1 MGPTAPCRSEGRRL
15 QISHKTG
22 SSRGHLL
29 SARPGQCTSP
39 PCWEPPA
46 GASHGRARGILALTP
61 VASVASHL
69 FRLFCTSVGSLRPQ
83 DPHGSWVPRSIA
95 TGQGVRVQG
104 RAVWPSS
111 RLLLEL
117 LLGGYSLDQSPTQE
131 PGSPSV
137 QPWSRGGR
145 YLGSSRLGVE
155 SRLQYLYLP
164 EPQFPHPKNRSNK
177 THLRKLGQDPGHRDN
192 FLTFKIPAKRPPTD
206 LGGKKTASGSTTWRD
221 TGAF

>member
-1 MGPTAPCRSEGRRL
+1 MGPTAPCRSQGRRL

-137 QPWSRGGR
+137 QQGFGFPPTLPQAGTIKAKSIPQGP
-145 YLGSSRLGVE
+145 SRL
-155 SRLQYLYLP
+155 L
-164 EPQFPHPKNRSNK
+164 
-177 THLRKLGQDPGHRDN
+177 
-192 FLTFKIPAKRPPTD
+192 LTSAQ
-206 LGGKKTASGSTTWRD
+206 L
-221 TGAF
+221 

>member
-69 FRLFCTSVGSLRPQ
+69 FRLFRTSVGSLRPQ

-117 LLGGYSLDQSPTQE
+117 LLGGILWTSHPPRNLAHHPSSKVLAFRPPCHRPEPSRPSPYHRALPASYSLQHSFNPFIFILLSLMLIFFI
-131 PGSPSV
+131 PFF
-137 QPWSRGGR
+137 
-145 YLGSSRLGVE
+145 
-155 SRLQYLYLP
+155 
-164 EPQFPHPKNRSNK
+164 FPFFDVV
-177 THLRKLGQDPGHRDN
+177 G
-192 FLTFKIPAKRPPTD
+192 
-206 LGGKKTASGSTTWRD
+206 
-221 TGAF
+221 